1 MLININNDIS
11 EISTLCDKINKF
23 CEENSISNKKRQD
36 ISLIVDELAS
46 NVIFYAYPSNERH
59 SFSLAI
65 SISNDIVT
73 IKIIDSGIPF
83 NPLAKADP
91 DTDLNAEERQI
102 GGLGIFLVKQ
112 LAEAVTY
119 RREKDQNH
127 LTIIISLDIHDKN

>member
-11 EISTLCDKINKF
+11 EISILCDKINKF

-59 SFSLAI
+59 SFSLDI

-102 GGLGIFLVKQ
+102 GGLGIFLIRQIMNTVEYQRIDGKNVLTLGKQ
-112 LAEAVTY
+112 L
-119 RREKDQNH
+119 N
-127 LTIIISLDIHDKN
+127 